1 MTTTET
7 SVTLRMPNAVLW
19 LLAIGCGAVGFGLG
33 FLVKPLVQWILDAVG
48 DAPGPLRVA
57 AALPT
62 AWTVPV
68 LTVVGLLAG
77 AWLAATAQ
85 KESLMLT
92 VNTGGIG
99 LRQVGADHYV
109 PRDSIAAVFLD
120 GKELVLLDAETKQ
133 LARNKASDLS
143 KTALQAAFER
153 FDYPW
158 KGTGDPHEQDF
169 QRWTDGHP
177 DLDEQANQLLRS
189 RARALQDKQP
199 GAAADLADRLQ
210 SIGVVLRDKNGTQQY
225 RRIPPT
231 G

>member
-7 SVTLRMPNAVLW
+7 SVTLRMPNVILW
-19 LLAIGCGAVGFGLG
+19 LLGIGGGAAGFGLG
-33 FLVKPLVQWILDAVG
+33 FLAKPLVQWILDAVG

-62 AWTVPV
+62 VWAVPA

-77 AWLAATAQ
+77 VWLAATARQ
-85 KESLMLT
+85 ESLVLT
-92 VNTGGIG
+92 VGTGGIG
-99 LRQVGADHYV
+99 LRQDGADRYA

-120 GKELVLLDAETKQ
+120 GKELVLLDGETKQ
-133 LARNKASDLS
+133 ITRNKASDLS
-143 KTALQAAFER
+143 KRELQAAFESYG
-153 FDYPW
+153 YPW
-158 KGTGDPHEQDF
+158 TGFGDPREPEF
-169 QRWTDGHP
+169 QRWTDSHP
-177 DLDEQANQLLRS
+177 NLDEEANQLLRT

-210 SIGVVLRDKNGTQQY
+210 SIGVVLRDRDGTQQY